1 MEIPTNLTDRV
12 SASKKNDGIK
22 SSQFPVITRAAYI
35 EVIQNPSKMIDQKLR
50 SLCLGRNGVG
60 NALLLIDKAL
70 KDHNPQATKDGR
82 DKPLYNALRS
92 VRVQLE
98 KLQIRYPLRL
108 Q

>member
-12 SASKKNDGIK
+12 SASNKNDGIK
-22 SSQFPVITRAAYI
+22 SSQFPIITRAAYI
-35 EVIQNPSKMIDQKLR
+35 ECSQNPSTMVDQKMR
-50 SLCLGRNGVG
+50 SLCLGRAGIG
-60 NALLLIDKAL
+60 TALLRIDKAL

-108 Q
+108 T